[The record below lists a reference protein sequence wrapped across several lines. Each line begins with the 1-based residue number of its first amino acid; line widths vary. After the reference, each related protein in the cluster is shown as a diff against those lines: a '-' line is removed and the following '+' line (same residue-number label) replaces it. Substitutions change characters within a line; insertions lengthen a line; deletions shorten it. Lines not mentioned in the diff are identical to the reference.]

1 MSSLEWTRR
10 KGGFD
15 KILGKYIMKKVFELG
30 RGSLILDVGC
40 GDGFLTKEIARHYD
54 KVVGIDGSA
63 DKINIARQYA
73 PEVEFHV
80 SLFEEFEYDM
90 EFDSIIMINIL
101 EHVDDPI
108 LFLKRAKDFLNPDGE
123 VIVFVPNALSL
134 NRRIGKAMGLI
145 KSYYELSE
153 RDLAVGHKR
162 FYDKDKL
169 RNHIIRSGLKI
180 SEEGGVLLKPLSNSQ
195 MESWKPDIIEALYE
209 VGKELPDYCGPIYV
223 RAVR

>member
-1 MSSLEWTRR
+1 MSTLEWTRR

-30 RGSLILDVGC
+30 MGSLILDVGC

-73 PEVEFHV
+73 PDVEFHI

-101 EHVDDPI
+101 EHVNDPI

-123 VIVFVPNALSL
+123 VIIFVPNALSL

-145 KSYYELSE
+145 KSYYDLSE

-169 RNHIIRSGLKI
+169 RNHIMRSGLKI
-180 SEEGGVLLKPLSNSQ
+180 DEMGGVLLKPLSNSQ
-195 MESWKPDIIEALYE
+195 MESWNLDIIEALYE
-209 VGKELPDYCGPIYV
+209 VGKELPDYCGPIYA